1 MTLLFNESGKSRPIM
16 VGSDRVPA
24 GRVIFAI
31 LTRNPHVNVLIKG
44 DVSVKAFFLPLLC
57 ALGENKIV
65 RF

>member
-1 MTLLFNESGKSRPIM
+1 MTLLFNGSGKSRPIM
-16 VGSDRVPA
+16 VGSDRIPA

-44 DVSVKAFFLPLLC
+44 DVVKAFFLPLLC